1 LIAILSIILIFV
13 GAVFLFLSVSPA
25 RAAWKNAPGVM
36 RAKWLV
42 IVYLI
47 SFFLVGYL
55 FFDLV
60 LIKDLTF
67 PTEFITGTVFIGG
80 AVFVFIII
88 NLSRTTITRMKEAE
102 QDLVSLNETLEQRVA
117 GRTRE
122 LQQSHDFVKTVL
134 DSMSD
139 PISIIDP
146 GDFTITGANTV
157 FLREFKLS
165 KDEVIGRKCYEVT
178 HHRAEPCGLPSERC
192 PLAETLSTGHH
203 AAAEHVHLDAESE
216 FLYEEVLTSPIRDE
230 TGKIIQVVHISRNI
244 TERKRAE
251 AKIRAQQFT
260 LQTILDSMPY
270 GVIIIGRDKKIRSAN
285 QAALALMGYAT
296 ETEVAGMACNKTL
309 CPSEDGR
316 CPIVDLKETVDHA
329 ERILISKDG
338 RRVPVLKTVVP
349 LELDGENVLLEA
361 VIDITERKQS
371 EEKIHF
377 LAYYDALTR
386 LPNRAFYKELLSRSL
401 LSAKRQGKLLSIL
414 FIDMDF
420 FKRINDTF
428 GHSEGD
434 RLLQS
439 VAQRLV
445 SCVRKSDAVARS
457 EEDVSSNA
465 VSRLGGDEFIVLLNE
480 LSGARDAALV
490 ARRILESLSAPFLLS
505 GQEVFISASIGISL
519 YPSDGEDPET
529 LLKNADIAMYHAKEQ
544 GKNNFHFFSKAMN
557 VSARERLILEND
569 LRRAEER
576 AEFRLYYQP
585 KIDIPTGRIIGAEA
599 LLRWQH
605 AARGLVSPVH
615 FIPIA
620 EETGLIVPIG
630 EWVLRTASMQ
640 SRAWQDAGL
649 PPLPIS
655 VNLSTRQFGQ
665 KDLLATITKILKTV
679 DMDPR
684 HLELEITESSVMQ
697 HPDKAVAVLRELKGM
712 GIGVSLDDFGTGY
725 SSLNYLRRLP
735 LDCLK
740 IDRSFIMN
748 ITKNS
753 DDAAITA
760 AIIAMAHNLKL
771 TVLAEGVEREDQ
783 LMMLSRLGCD
793 HAQGYLFSRPV
804 PADELLAFLR
814 KRDFSG
820 GGSGR

>member
-1 LIAILSIILIFV
+1 LIDILSIILIFV
-13 GAVFLFLSVSPA
+13 GAVFLFLSFFPA
-25 RAAWKNAPGVM
+25 RAAWKNSPRSM
-36 RAKWLV
+36 RAKWLA

-47 SFFLVGYL
+47 SFFLAGYL
-55 FFDLV
+55 FFDLI

-67 PTEFITGTVFIGG
+67 PTEFITGIVFIGG

-146 GDFTITGANTV
+146 GDFTIIGANTV

-165 KDEVIGRKCYEVT
+165 QDEVIGRKCYEVT
-178 HHRAEPCGLPSERC
+178 HHRAQPCEPPYELC
-192 PLAETLSTGHH
+192 PLAETLSTGDH
-203 AAAEHVHLDAESE
+203 ATAEHAHIDAEGE

-230 TGKIIQVVHISRNI
+230 SGKIVQVVHISRNI
-244 TERKRAE
+244 TERKHAE

-285 QAALALMGYAT
+285 QAALALMGYTT

-309 CPSEDGR
+309 CPSEEGR

-371 EEKIHF
+371 EEKIRF

-386 LPNRAFYKELLSRSL
+386 LPNRAFYKELLARSL
-401 LSAKRQGKLLSIL
+401 LSAKRQGKPLSIL

-420 FKRINDTF
+420 FKRINDTL
-428 GHSEGD
+428 GHSDGD
-434 RLLQS
+434 RLLQA

-480 LSGARDAALV
+480 LSDANDAALV
-490 ARRILESLSAPFLLS
+490 ARRILNDLSSPFMLS
-505 GQEVFISASIGISL
+505 SQEVVISASIGISL
-519 YPSDGEDPET
+519 YPLDGEDPET
-529 LLKNADIAMYHAKEQ
+529 LLKNADIAMYQAKQQ
-544 GKNNFHFFSKAMN
+544 GRNNFQFYSPAMN
-557 VSARERLILEND
+557 KTALERLTLEND
-569 LRRAEER
+569 LRKALER
-576 AEFRLYYQP
+576 QEFLLYYQP
-585 KIDIPTGRIIGAEA
+585 KVDIPTGRIIGVEA
-599 LLRWQH
+599 LLRWKH
-605 AARGLVSPVH
+605 ATRGLISPAA
-615 FIPIA
+615 FIPLA

-630 EWVLRTASMQ
+630 EWVLRTACAQ
-640 SRAWQDAGL
+640 NKAWQAAGFS
-649 PPLPIS
+649 PISMS
-655 VNLSTRQFGQ
+655 VNLSNRQFGQ
-665 KDLLATITKILKTV
+665 KDLVDAIVGILKTV
-679 DMDPR
+679 DTDPR
-684 HLELEITESSVMQ
+684 YLELEITESMIMQ
-697 HPDKAVAVLRELKGM
+697 DPDKAIAALRELKDR
-712 GIGVSLDDFGTGY
+712 GIAVSIDDFGTGY

-740 IDRSFIMN
+740 IDRSFIAN
-748 ITKNS
+748 IIANP
-753 DDAAITA
+753 DDAAITTA
-760 AIIAMAHNLKL
+760 VVAMAHSLKL
-771 TVLAEGVEREDQ
+771 KVVAEGVETEEQ
-783 LMMLSRLGCD
+783 LAYLRGLGCD
-793 HAQGYLFSRPV
+793 EAQGYLFSRPV
-804 PADELLAFLR
+804 PADEFNRLISSEP
-814 KRDFSG
+814 SG
-820 GGSGR
+820 S